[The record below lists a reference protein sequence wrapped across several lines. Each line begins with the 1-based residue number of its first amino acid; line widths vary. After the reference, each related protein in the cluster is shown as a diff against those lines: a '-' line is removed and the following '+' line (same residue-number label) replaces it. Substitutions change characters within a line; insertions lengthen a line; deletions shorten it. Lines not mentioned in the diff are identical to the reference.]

1 MGKSFYKN
9 NYGDNDYKTGFTKY
23 KKKLN
28 SSQRNINRNL
38 IKDDESKLKAPNTRH
53 EKKYYND
60 REDIYSLNDK
70 YNVGTSYEW
79 NINKFNSQENL
90 IIYYINEKQKLLND
104 YNKEKLTIIEK
115 EEWYR
120 MYLLKEEIS
129 KVTSEINELKKINK
143 QLVRRNKNGKFK
155 GYNRDNVEKNN
166 YFN

>member
-53 EKKYYND
+53 EKKYYRD

-79 NINKFNSQENL
+79 NINKFISQEDL

-143 QLVRRNKNGKFK
+143 QLIRRNKYGKFK

-166 YFN
+166 Y